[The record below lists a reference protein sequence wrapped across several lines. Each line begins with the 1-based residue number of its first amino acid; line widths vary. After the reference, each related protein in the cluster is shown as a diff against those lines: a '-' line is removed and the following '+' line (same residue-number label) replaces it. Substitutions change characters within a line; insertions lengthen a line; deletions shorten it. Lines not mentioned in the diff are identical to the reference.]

1 MSNFKQQTVSGIKWG
16 MLNNLFVQFFNM
28 GVSVVL
34 ARLLL
39 PEHFGAV
46 GMVMV
51 LTGFAAVFFDMG
63 FGHALI
69 QKEKLHPEDSA
80 TVFWFNLFMGVVL
93 FGALFFSAP
102 LVASFYKTPIVASLA
117 RVLAL
122 LFIFNALNVVQ
133 LSLLKKA
140 LNFKKIAFI
149 NVLATFIAGITGIL
163 FALNDFKVWAIVA
176 QLLTLSGL
184 KTLLYFVY
192 SDWKP
197 SFLFKWHALK
207 NMFGFS
213 ASVAGDTMLTY
224 WARNLDNLLIG
235 KFVGGDALGL
245 YTKAYSIMMLPIKN
259 ISQVINNVLFP
270 SFSSIKQDTT
280 KLKTVHLRILS
291 AILLIVLP
299 ICCIIWLSAYELVY
313 ILFGINWLD
322 MVPLVQILTFL
333 GISQSMLKINGALYL
348 ALGKA
353 RLALKLSFYFQLVT
367 FSLIIL
373 GLWLGSLYGLV
384 IAYAIASILIFFP
397 SFYFIGKQIQLTFLD
412 FFRKAAPILISGGIM
427 VVVTWLVDHYVIQ
440 FNHVL
445 VSLLFKSSVALF
457 SYLAMLMLLKVDIF
471 YELISIIRSQIKRK
485 KK

>member
-16 MLNNLFVQFFNM
+16 MLNNLFVQFFNI
-28 GVSVVL
+28 GVSVIL

-69 QKEKLHPEDSA
+69 QKEELQLEDSA
-80 TVFWFNLFMGVVL
+80 TVFWFNLFMGTVL
-93 FGALFFSAP
+93 FGILFFSAP
-102 LVASFYKTPIVASLA
+102 FVASFYETPIVASLA
-117 RVLAL
+117 KVLAL

-149 NVLATFIAGITGIL
+149 NVVATFISGITGIIL
-163 FALNDFKVWAIVA
+163 ALYGFKVWAIVA

-184 KTLLYFVY
+184 KTLLYFIY

-197 SFLFKWHALK
+197 SFVFKWHALK

-235 KFVGGDALGL
+235 KFIGGDALGL

-259 ISQVINNVLFP
+259 ISQVLTTVLFP
-270 SFSSIKQDTT
+270 SFSSIKQDVA
-280 KLKTVHLRILS
+280 KLKSVHLRILS
-291 AILLIVLP
+291 AISLIVLP
-299 ICCIIWLSAYELVY
+299 ICCIIWLSAYELVS
-313 ILFGINWLD
+313 ILFGSNWLD
-322 MVPLVQILTFL
+322 MIPIVQVLTFL
-333 GISQSMLKINGALYL
+333 GITQSLSKINGALYL

-353 RLALKLSFYFQLVT
+353 NFVLKLSFF
-367 FSLIIL
+367 FKINIFIAMIL
-373 GLWLGSLYGLV
+373 GLWLGGLMGLV
-384 IAYAIASILIFFP
+384 IAYAIVSVINFIP
-397 SFYFIGKQIQLTFLD
+397 SFYFAGKQIQLTLLD
-412 FFRKAAPILISGGIM
+412 FFRKAAPILISGGVM
-427 VVVTWLVDHYVIQ
+427 VVVTWLVDNYIIQ
-440 FNHVL
+440 FNQVV
-445 VSLLFKSSVALF
+445 VSLLFKSSVALL
-457 SYLAMLMLLKVDIF
+457 SYIVMLMLFKIPIF
-471 YELISIIRSQIKRK
+471 YELIDIVRSQIKQK
-485 KK
+485 KI